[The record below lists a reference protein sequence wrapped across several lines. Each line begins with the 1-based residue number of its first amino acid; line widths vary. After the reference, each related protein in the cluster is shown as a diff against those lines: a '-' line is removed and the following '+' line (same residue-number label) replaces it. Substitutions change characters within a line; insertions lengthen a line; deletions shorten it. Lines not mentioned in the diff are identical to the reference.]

1 MGKKEE
7 VNEEENE
14 NDILD
19 VFEEGALDDGDGS
32 E

>member
-1 MGKKEE
+1 MGKKDEAHEE
-7 VNEEENE
+7 DE

-19 VFEEGALDDGDGS
+19 VFEDGALDDLDNS

>member
-1 MGKKEE
+1 VGKK
-7 VNEEENE
+7 NETHEDENE

-19 VFEEGALDDGDGS
+19 VFEEGFLDDIEDS

>member
-1 MGKKEE
+1 MEKKNETHEE
-7 VNEEENE
+7 DE

-19 VFEEGALDDGDGS
+19 VFEDGALDDVDS